1 MQRAGMRE
9 CPACG
14 TRDPEA
20 AWTDDGLTCLECGHV
35 VTQAEQEASMPDKQP
50 LVDRV
55 RAEYERR
62 RLERQLRGEEA
73 PPVTRPG
80 DPPLITR
87 PHDWPVDGE
96 EWHGV
101 TPRMLLTPH
110 ERDPVVFIPREQQ
123 EALLFASL
131 DGVRLGEWDKRIVRW
146 LAGLDGSTVLPLVAM
161 IRRSRAVGGGE
172 GWAAALEQEGGE
184 APRTTPPD

>member
-1 MQRAGMRE
+1 MSDREDFNRQRGE
-9 CPACG
+9 G
-14 TRDPEA
+14 
-20 AWTDDGLTCLECGHV
+20 
-35 VTQAEQEASMPDKQP
+35 

-55 RAEYERR
+55 RRAQQEDQRRNAPMQRLSVDPAHVVGPDAE
-62 RLERQLRGEEA
+62 LTTDPA
-73 PPVTRPG
+73 ITG
-80 DPPLITR
+80 DPPLVTR
-87 PHDWPVDGE
+87 PHDWPGDGE
-96 EWHGV
+96 EWRGV